1 MSSALSQ
8 RPFAV
13 CGCRIFWLC
22 LLPYAFQSKPTLCSR
37 LSSCSRDSDCVTSLL
52 STKHFTFTLYFVN
65 DVFTATFSLSGKN
78 FYLDIYVRR
87 KETSKCALSCVTTKS
102 CDDNTE
108 PSVPAVLSDSNSHR
122 ALGSVLL
129 VGRTQHVVR
138 WASLSGQYSPTVLRQ
153 LMDGWRRVLLPVL
166 CYWLGRKG
174 LTAPGRDHYLL
185 TWFYAP
191 PHRRRDSGGE
201 RRVSARTH
209 TPTGHPN
216 LQGWLSA
223 FIFHQQCEE
232 LELLSPPDGG
242 ESNYTNATD
251 VCIQLL
257 TLCCNLLELLQFV

>member
-1 MSSALSQ
+1 MS
-8 RPFAV
+8 F
-13 CGCRIFWLC
+13 
-22 LLPYAFQSKPTLCSR
+22 
-37 LSSCSRDSDCVTSLL
+37 
-52 STKHFTFTLYFVN
+52 N
-65 DVFTATFSLSGKN
+65 LSGKN

-185 TWFYAP
+185 TWFYAS
-191 PHRRRDSGGE
+191 HTGDEILEVNGE
-201 RRVSARTH
+201 S
-209 TPTGHPN
+209 
-216 LQGWLSA
+216 LQGLT
-223 FIFHQQCEE
+223 HQQAIQIFKVGFQRLYFINNVKNVK